1 MSYALLGRR
10 LRNNVLPPVKSSE
23 TKTGIGILC
32 HRNTNEGLEFL
43 MISKN
48 GSYKVPVSL
57 SDDLVTS
64 TRDLCGFDV
73 AESDFTKSGYFHSR
87 MNGYKVKV
95 SLYEVNVSHIEEFPD
110 TFSTTAWL
118 SYKDLAKLVPNINWS
133 SVMSLLNKKYDN
145 LVRSPMLSAEEY
157 DAADLYAI
165 QSSSED
171 ITFMPFNMTVGF
183 ALPSKHSYPK
193 CFVPQGQSYWNSLCD
208 TIVHDNLSPV
218 SAYVKLF
225 NAMIKENYYKQS
237 TDNNAVAIF
246 RKLLQ
251 SALSVIPLDEYKN
264 KTSNVNVEIITEGN
278 YKINVTGDCQ
288 LELKASSSYNKELLS
303 VALIESK
310 WKVVNS
316 NTFTKDLLNVGLVT
330 ITLTKTK
337 CTIKYQGS
345 FAPFNVELSRVPTE
359 KQYLNK
365 VIAIYKQFVKE
376 YPVLKNRRF

>member
-57 SDDLVTS
+57 SGDLVTS

-133 SVMSLLNKKYDN
+133 GVMSLLNKKYDN
-145 LVRSPMLSAEEY
+145 IERSPMLSAEEI
-157 DAADLYAI
+157 LERI
-165 QSSSED
+165 
-171 ITFMPFNMTVGF
+171 
-183 ALPSKHSYPK
+183 LK
-193 CFVPQGQSYWNSLCD
+193 
-208 TIVHDNLSPV
+208 
-218 SAYVKLF
+218 
-225 NAMIKENYYKQS
+225 
-237 TDNNAVAIF
+237 
-246 RKLLQ
+246 
-251 SALSVIPLDEYKN
+251 
-264 KTSNVNVEIITEGN
+264 EIIHMKEEIIMLMGKLQGN
-278 YKINVTGDCQ
+278 
-288 LELKASSSYNKELLS
+288 
-303 VALIESK
+303 
-310 WKVVNS
+310 
-316 NTFTKDLLNVGLVT
+316 
-330 ITLTKTK
+330 
-337 CTIKYQGS
+337 
-345 FAPFNVELSRVPTE
+345 
-359 KQYLNK
+359 
-365 VIAIYKQFVKE
+365 
-376 YPVLKNRRF
+376 